1 MYLGWP
7 YRGIFTPKNP
17 SSLVILDFKLTQ
29 TAKTRKTRYLRK
41 TENGEA
47 GSHICFTS
55 HKVRTAEQK
64 KVLKKR
70 RAGGFFG
77 PAVKNGRNYGPACL
91 GLKMVEIQKFL
102 FPQGFATLWPADG

>member
-1 MYLGWP
+1 M
-7 YRGIFTPKNP
+7 
-17 SSLVILDFKLTQ
+17 
-29 TAKTRKTRYLRK
+29 RYLSK
-41 TENGEA
+41 TENRHS

-70 RAGGFFG
+70 GAGGFFG

-91 GLKMVEIQKFL
+91 GLKMGEIQKFL

>member
-1 MYLGWP
+1 MHPLFWYN
-7 YRGIFTPKNP
+7 TC
-17 SSLVILDFKLTQ
+17 LVAL
-29 TAKTRKTRYLRK
+29 
-41 TENGEA
+41 
-47 GSHICFTS
+47 S

-70 RAGGFFG
+70 GAGGFFG

-91 GLKMVEIQKFL
+91 GLKMGEIQKFL